1 LVQKRQDFLE
11 FVKVQDNIIKSQ
23 VEEIDMASASVD
35 LSLRE
40 SVLQASMITAVRAF
54 EMTLMRFL

>member
-1 LVQKRQDFLE
+1 VQN
-11 FVKVQDNIIKSQ
+11 NIIKSQ
-23 VEEIDMASASVD
+23 IEEIDMASASVD

-40 SVLQASMITAVRAF
+40 SVLQASMIVAVRAF